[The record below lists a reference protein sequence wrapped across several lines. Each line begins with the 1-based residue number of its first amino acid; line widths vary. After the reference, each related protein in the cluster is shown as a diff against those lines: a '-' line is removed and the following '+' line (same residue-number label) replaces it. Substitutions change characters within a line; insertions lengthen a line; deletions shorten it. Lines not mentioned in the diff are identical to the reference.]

1 MYPHSMT
8 AVLSGSGRGTIRRNA
23 AILPAY
29 SLMLA
34 LLALLG
40 YRRDLRGQPEEA

>member
-1 MYPHSMT
+1 M
-8 AVLSGSGRGTIRRNA
+8 IRRNA

-40 YRRDLRGQPEEA
+40 FAAITRQGR